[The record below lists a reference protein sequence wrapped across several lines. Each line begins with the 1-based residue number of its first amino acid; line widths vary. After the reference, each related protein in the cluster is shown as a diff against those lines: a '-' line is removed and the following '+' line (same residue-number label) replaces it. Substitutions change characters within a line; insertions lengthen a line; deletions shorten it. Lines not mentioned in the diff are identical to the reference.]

1 MQKQNSKILIE
12 NKNNLE
18 FKLHEANRELATL
31 KNDYEF
37 RSLNYNRNKEYN
49 ESLMNQYND
58 LRQKEAILG
67 KSQRDL
73 DSDVSNIQY
82 LQKELEMAREEL
94 RQMEETQQLLLSND
108 VFKKQKN
115 GDNSWKEVQ
124 TKEELITRNEI
135 ELKQTKDAIAKH
147 ISEQHRLEK
156 DIKEQQKEKDFYSG
170 KIRELKSVGTQQAD
184 IDIDK
189 IREKLLAEDVDAASH
204 SQNFFRKFIKDMGYS
219 GEEIDSLDVDG
230 LDDNPVRLD
239 MLPIPDQVKRLEKRR
254 DEMREK
260 KRVLCA
266 QLQKEQDLLKTAVH
280 KNQSDDELV
289 HNDIRMA
296 KEKIEKFKQ

>member
-1 MQKQNSKILIE
+1 
-12 NKNNLE
+12 
-18 FKLHEANRELATL
+18 
-31 KNDYEF
+31 
-37 RSLNYNRNKEYN
+37 
-49 ESLMNQYND
+49 
-58 LRQKEAILG
+58 
-67 KSQRDL
+67 
-73 DSDVSNIQY
+73 
-82 LQKELEMAREEL
+82 
-94 RQMEETQQLLLSND
+94 MEETQQLLLSND

-115 GDNSWKEVQ
+115 GDNSWNEVQ

-147 ISEQHRLEK
+147 VSEQHRLEK

-296 KEKIEKFKQ
+296 KEKIQKFKQ